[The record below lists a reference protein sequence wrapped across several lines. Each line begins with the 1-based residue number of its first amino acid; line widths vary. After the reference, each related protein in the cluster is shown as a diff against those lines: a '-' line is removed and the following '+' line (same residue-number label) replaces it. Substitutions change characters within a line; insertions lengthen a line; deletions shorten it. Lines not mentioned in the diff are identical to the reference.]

1 MVAFCPFKNF
11 LCDHFANRI
20 CSSRFLVLG
29 TSAVPRGLKPRGF
42 LSSLTGCFPPVC
54 DLLAG
59 ARAAPLRRLCAEP
72 GRWSSVLPG
81 SFLLTAAWNRW
92 ATRPPAP
99 PPATPRAQAARIG
112 PPLPPPSLGEPG
124 PGPTPGPPV
133 LSFHPPFPSLA
144 GFRLLPFFLLFVF
157 KLLEVSLTVLESQQS
172 IRKYIYCNVAKVY
185 LYFRRRP
192 LWNT

>member
-11 LCDHFANRI
+11 LWDHFANRI
-20 CSSRFLVLG
+20 CSLRFLVRG

-42 LSSLTGCFPPVC
+42 LFSLTGCFPPVC

-99 PPATPRAQAARIG
+99 PPPEPRLHASGPRSLLPHLGSQALAPPRG
-112 PPLPPPSLGEPG
+112 PQPS
-124 PGPTPGPPV
+124 V
-133 LSFHPPFPSLA
+133 SFHPPFPLLA

-172 IRKYIYCNVAKVY
+172 IRKHIYCNLAKVY
-185 LYFRRRP
+185 LDFRGRP